1 MIDDLIEQ
9 ADIDKVIEKLDAQL
23 KQYESYN
30 DSLGHQM
37 YMNTLCAKNTII
49 EEFLIKQQIDSK
61 QYEFYFG

>member
-49 EEFLIKQQIDSK
+49 EELKIKNYEDQK